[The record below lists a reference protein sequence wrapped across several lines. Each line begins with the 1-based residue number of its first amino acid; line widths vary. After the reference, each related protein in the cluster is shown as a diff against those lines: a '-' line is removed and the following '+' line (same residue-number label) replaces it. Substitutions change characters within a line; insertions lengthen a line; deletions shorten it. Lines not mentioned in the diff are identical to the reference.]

1 MKRFAAALAVIVS
14 GAQVSHAADNILT
27 PAEVPLADEHR
38 GWALQVTPYMWAAGL
53 NGRMSPFR
61 NGPTIGVEKS
71 FSDVLNNL
79 NFGGF
84 VNIWGR
90 YDRFVISGDVMYVD
104 TSDSHAIGPLPPP
117 ITGLDARVDTKQFMA
132 ALQGGYRLLDTQQFT
147 LDALAGLRFW
157 HISNRVT
164 VSALGLSTSYG
175 ESFGWVDP
183 IVGARAFLPL
193 TKKLSLQAQADIGGF
208 GVGADFTWSALA
220 TLNYAFS
227 DHFSGSAGYKMLGV
241 NYRRGGHVFDAR
253 LSGPV
258 MGLTY
263 RF

>member
-1 MKRFAAALAVIVS
+1 
-14 GAQVSHAADNILT
+14 ADNILT

-53 NGRMSPFR
+53 NGGMSPFR

-84 VNIWGR
+84 VSIWGR

-117 ITGLDARVDTKQFMA
+117 ITGLDARVDTRQFMA

-147 LDALAGLRFW
+147 LDA
-157 HISNRVT
+157 
-164 VSALGLSTSYG
+164 
-175 ESFGWVDP
+175 
-183 IVGARAFLPL
+183 
-193 TKKLSLQAQADIGGF
+193 
-208 GVGADFTWSALA
+208 
-220 TLNYAFS
+220 
-227 DHFSGSAGYKMLGV
+227 
-241 NYRRGGHVFDAR
+241 
-253 LSGPV
+253 
-258 MGLTY
+258 
-263 RF
+263 